1 MDWKRWLKHYCPKDW
16 TNENA
21 LLFISKDCPEVTLED
36 IKRNRW
42 IEMDEENYIH
52 IEFSGIF
59 CIF

>member
-36 IKRNRW
+36 IN
-42 IEMDEENYIH
+42 NY
-52 IEFSGIF
+52 
-59 CIF
+59 